1 MFCSKQSIHFPILTC
16 LISVLITGMTSIC
29 ASAQPQSIGITS
41 SFRGFSISYDH
52 KLKNNDS
59 FLEMSIMAD
68 TEEFFL
74 FRSDHPGVSASVN
87 WNIIFKQWLTSEGN
101 TMSLYAGPGATI
113 GYGKDFKTED
123 GLHFGLQG
131 RLGIKCDYNKKISIS
146 ACITPII
153 GSHMTFDD
161 RYVSMKYFR
170 NGIQYALVPE
180 IGIKYRF

>member
-1 MFCSKQSIHFPILTC
+1 
-16 LISVLITGMTSIC
+16 MTSLC
-29 ASAQPQSIGITS
+29 ASAQPQSIGVTS
-41 SFRGFSISYDH
+41 SFCGFAISYEH
-52 KLKNNDS
+52 KLKNQES
-59 FLEMSIMAD
+59 FLEMNLKAE
-68 TEEFFL
+68 TAELFL
-74 FRSDHPGVSASVN
+74 FRSEYPGISASVN

-101 TMSLYAGPGATI
+101 TVSLYAGPGANI
-113 GYGKDFKTED
+113 GYGKDFKTKD

-131 RLGIKCDYNKKISIS
+131 KVGVKCDYSKKISIS
-146 ACITPII
+146 VCITPII